1 MAEDEGSQEKTEEP
15 SEKKIREALEEGKV
29 LTSKELML
37 SVVMLTGFLQ
47 IMFGGRYYFDEF
59 TGGFRSGLNIKD
71 IVLYDAP
78 LLSVV
83 GDRFMGILIPIV
95 LFSGPILLA
104 LIASQFALG
113 GVHFIPK
120 NFSLKFDKLSPMK
133 GLGRMF
139 SITAVMELGKAIL
152 KIGVVG
158 IVGVFYLF
166 WKLPDILALSDMPLN
181 QALSMTGTL
190 FVETFFVLVAGTL
203 LIAVLD
209 TFFQWRQFRN
219 QLMMT
224 KQEVREEHKQQDG
237 SPEVKAK
244 IRQMQREAAERGSVA
259 NLDQAQVVITN
270 PSHFAVAL
278 RYDFEEG
285 TAPKIVAKGSDAI
298 ARQIREEAEK
308 AGLPTFSYP
317 LLARAL
323 YFTGEVGGEIHTEL
337 YRAVAAI
344 LSFVFHANGEGD
356 APVIDVPK
364 ELQFD
369 ANGRSLERHRV

>member
-1 MAEDEGSQEKTEEP
+1 M
-15 SEKKIREALEEGKV
+15 
-29 LTSKELML
+29 
-37 SVVMLTGFLQ
+37 
-47 IMFGGRYYFDEF
+47 
-59 TGGFRSGLNIKD
+59 
-71 IVLYDAP
+71 
-78 LLSVV
+78 
-83 GDRFMGILIPIV
+83 
-95 LFSGPILLA
+95 
-104 LIASQFALG
+104 
-113 GVHFIPK
+113 
-120 NFSLKFDKLSPMK
+120 
-133 GLGRMF
+133 
-139 SITAVMELGKAIL
+139 
-152 KIGVVG
+152 
-158 IVGVFYLF
+158 
-166 WKLPDILALSDMPLN
+166 
-181 QALSMTGTL
+181 
-190 FVETFFVLVAGTL
+190 LVAGTL
-203 LIAVLD
+203 LIAAIDVIY
-209 TFFQWRQFRN
+209 QWQHHRN

-344 LSFVFHANGEGD
+344 LSFVFHANSEGD

-369 ANGRSLERHRV
+369 ANGRSLERRRV

>member
-1 MAEDEGSQEKTEEP
+1 MAENEDGQEKTEDP
-15 SEKKIREALEEGKV
+15 TGKKLKESIDEGQ
-29 LTSKELML
+29 LMNSKELML
-37 SVVMLTGFLQ
+37 AAIMLTGCLQ
-47 IMFGGRYYFDEF
+47 MMFNGRYFFNELS
-59 TGGFRSGLNIKD
+59 GQFRSGLDIKD
-71 IVLYDAP
+71 IILRDVP
-78 LLSVV
+78 LVDVV
-83 GDRFMGILIPIV
+83 VDRFSGMIMPLV
-95 LFSGPILLA
+95 VFAGPIFLVT
-104 LIASQFALG
+104 IAVRYLFG
-113 GVHFIPK
+113 GLHFVAK
-120 NFSLKFDKLSPMK
+120 NVSLKFGNLSPAK
-133 GLGRMF
+133 GLGRMV
-139 SITAVMELGKAIL
+139 SMSALVELGKAVL

-158 IVGVFYLF
+158 VGGVLYLI
-166 WKLPDILALSDMPLN
+166 WKLPAVLTLSELPIE
-181 QALSMTGTL
+181 QALNLTGAL
-190 FVETFFVLVAGTL
+190 FIETFLVLVAGTL
-203 LIAVLD
+203 LIAAIDVIY
-209 TFFQWRQFRN
+209 QWQHHRN

-344 LSFVFHANGEGD
+344 LSFVFHANSEGD

-369 ANGRSLERHRV
+369 ANGRSLERRRV

>member
-1 MAEDEGSQEKTEEP
+1 LAENEDGQEKTEDP
-15 SEKKIREALEEGKV
+15 TGKKLKESIDEGQ
-29 LTSKELML
+29 LMNSKELML
-37 SVVMLTGFLQ
+37 AAIMLTGCLQ
-47 IMFGGRYYFDEF
+47 MMFNGRYFFNELS
-59 TGGFRSGLNIKD
+59 GQFRSGLDIKD
-71 IVLYDAP
+71 IILRDVP
-78 LLSVV
+78 LVDV
-83 GDRFMGILIPIV
+83 AVDRFRGMIMPLV
-95 LFSGPILLA
+95 VFAGPILLVT
-104 LIASQFALG
+104 IAARYLFG
-113 GVHFIPK
+113 GLHFVAK
-120 NFSLKFDKLSPMK
+120 NVSLKFGNLSPAK
-133 GLGRMF
+133 GLGRMV
-139 SITAVMELGKAIL
+139 SMAALVELGKAVL

-158 IVGVFYLF
+158 VGGVLYLI
-166 WKLPDILALSDMPLN
+166 WKLPAVLTLSELPIE
-181 QALSMTGTL
+181 QALNLTGAL
-190 FVETFFVLVAGTL
+190 FIETFLVLVAGTL
-203 LIAVLD
+203 LIAAIDVIY
-209 TFFQWRQFRN
+209 QWQHHRN

-344 LSFVFHANGEGD
+344 LSFVFHANSEGD

-369 ANGRSLERHRV
+369 ANGRLLERRRV

>member
-1 MAEDEGSQEKTEEP
+1 MAENEDGQEKTEDP
-15 SEKKIREALEEGKV
+15 TGKKLQESIDEGQ
-29 LTSKELML
+29 LMTSKELML
-37 SVVMLTGFLQ
+37 AAIMLTGCLQ
-47 IMFGGRYYFDEF
+47 MMFNGRYFFNEF
-59 TGGFRSGLNIKD
+59 SGQFRAGLDIKD
-71 IVLYDAP
+71 IILRDVP
-78 LLSVV
+78 LLDVV
-83 GDRFMGILIPIV
+83 VDRFRGMIV
-95 LFSGPILLA
+95 PLVVFAGPMLLVAIAVRYLF
-104 LIASQFALG
+104 G
-113 GVHFIPK
+113 GLHFVTK
-120 NFSLKFDKLSPMK
+120 NISLKFGNLSPAK
-133 GLGRMF
+133 GLGRMV
-139 SITAVMELGKAIL
+139 SMSALVELGKAVL

-158 IVGVFYLF
+158 VGGVLYLI
-166 WKLPDILALSDMPLN
+166 WKLPAVLTLSELPIE
-181 QALSMTGTL
+181 QALNLTGAL
-190 FVETFFVLVAGTL
+190 FIETFLVLVAGTL
-203 LIAVLD
+203 LIAAIDVIY
-209 TFFQWRQFRN
+209 QWRHHRS

-344 LSFVFHANGEGD
+344 LSFVFHANSEGD

-369 ANGRSLERHRV
+369 ANGRSLERRRA